1 MEWLFGSVFAALSSV
16 FLVLLIKGILADVYG
31 IGSAPRIGV
40 NSGSDPDD
48 PQPSTIRE
56 RAYVAYPVLLVVAVI
71 FGGIAWM
78 AFTA

>member
-16 FLVLLIKGILADVYG
+16 FFVLLIKGILADVYG
-31 IGSAPRIGV
+31 IGSAPRIRV